1 MREARDQ
8 ASGIG
13 RLRTRARVAAHVIW
27 DHLQRP
33 LAECAEDVPWTA
45 EAMTAGYLTA
55 VLKRDAPDAV
65 VQHVAFEDGHA
76 GSSVR
81 RRLRLQWNAAGL
93 AAGLP
98 EFLYTKA
105 TPTLLTRLSSG
116 MAAVAERR
124 FYERAR
130 GDLDV
135 EAPQL
140 YHSAYDRDSGR
151 SIHVFD
157 DLVRTKGAQFC
168 DYRVTLTSEQLD
180 DVVDL
185 LATVH
190 ARFHAS
196 TRFVTDLAWVPTYET
211 FLLTGERNGIR
222 IGHDRAM
229 IEAADIIPARVVA
242 RGREIWP
249 RAVAHLAM
257 HAKSPRTL
265 IHSDVHLGNW
275 YITGAGRMGLC
286 DWACVCSGHWAR
298 DLAYALS
305 TTQTIGQRRV
315 HERELIARYLDALAS
330 RGGPRVPFDVAFDHY
345 RRQLFAALLMW
356 TPTLCHPPTMPDM
369 QPPEMSRAMIERMT
383 TAIDDLDALDAPE
396 VA

>member
-1 MREARDQ
+1 M
-8 ASGIG
+8 
-13 RLRTRARVAAHVIW
+13 AAHVIW
-27 DHLQRP
+27 DHLQDPPAVR
-33 LAECAEDVPWTA
+33 ATDVPWTA
-45 EAMTAGYLTA
+45 EAMTRDYLTA
-55 VLKRDAPDAV
+55 VLKREHPGADVLD
-65 VQHVAFEDGHA
+65 VAFEDGHA

-81 RRLRLQWNAAGL
+81 RRLRLTWNAEGI

-98 EFLYTKA
+98 EFVFTKA

-124 FYERAR
+124 FYDRAR
-130 GDLDV
+130 GEFEV
-135 EAPQL
+135 EAPHL

-151 SIHVFD
+151 SIHLFD
-157 DLVRTKGAQFC
+157 DLVRTKGAHFC
-168 DYRVTLTSEQLD
+168 DYRVTLTREQLD

-185 LATVH
+185 LAMVH
-190 ARFHAS
+190 GRFHAS
-196 TRFVTDLAWVPTYET
+196 QRFATDLAWVPTYEH

-229 IEAADIIPARVVA
+229 REAADIIPARVVA
-242 RGREIWP
+242 RRDEIWP

-257 HAKSPRTL
+257 HARSPRTL

-305 TTQTIGQRRV
+305 TTQTVAQRCTQ
-315 HERELIARYLDALAS
+315 ERELIARYLDALAS
-330 RGGPRVPFDVAFDHY
+330 SGGPRVPFDEAFDDY